1 MEERGQEVRKER
13 RGGGERERVEED
25 DELAYY
31 VTCKMTW
38 HTCRTCGQI

>member
-1 MEERGQEVRKER
+1 MVEGEGEEEEEVK
-13 RGGGERERVEED
+13 RERVGED

-38 HTCRTCGQI
+38 HKCRTCGQI